1 MDNIISFLIKLI
13 TSFID
18 RIIPAYFKGGQK
30 LKKMKYLIDF
40 QKNVS
45 KDFHEQYIIPITQET
60 LFFLGTEIDTNDKS
74 INSYIALKN
83 SLGENYTWKTIKRL
97 MPFIKFDDKNKIYI
111 KVTKVDRWSAYII
124 LFLVLLL
131 IIIMFYT
138 LSLQSKATHLSDLL
152 LIYILSIIPF
162 IGSVLLLTLVSPT
175 SDAIII
181 KKKLEKN
188 NL

>member
-18 RIIPAYFKGGQK
+18 HIIPAYFKGGQK
-30 LKKMKYLIDF
+30 LKKMKYLIDSK
-40 QKNVS
+40 KNVS
-45 KDFHEQYIIPITQET
+45 KDFYEQFIIPTTQET
-60 LFFLGTEIDTNDKS
+60 LFFLETGIDTNDKS
-74 INSYIALKN
+74 INSYISLKN

-97 MPFIKFDDKNKIYI
+97 MPYIKFDDENKIYI
-111 KVTKVDRWSAYII
+111 KVNKVDKWSAYIT
-124 LFLVLLL
+124 LFLAFSL

-138 LSLQSKATHLSDLL
+138 LSLQSKATRLSDLL
-152 LIYILSIIPF
+152 FIYILLIIQF
-162 IGSVLLLTLVSPT
+162 IGSILLLTLVSPT
-175 SDAIII
+175 SDAIIV